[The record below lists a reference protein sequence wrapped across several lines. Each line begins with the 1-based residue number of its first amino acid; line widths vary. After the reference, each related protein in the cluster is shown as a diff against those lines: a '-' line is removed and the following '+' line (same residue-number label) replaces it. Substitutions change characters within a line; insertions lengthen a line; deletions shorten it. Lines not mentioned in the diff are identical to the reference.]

1 MISNIKAT
9 LRSVWFSF
17 LLSFSFFSRKGM
29 KKAESAKLST
39 FFFYSGLCDE
49 GEKPRVALFIFEVVV
64 LGVPAVEAA
73 GAALA
78 GAWLNRLI
86 ETNVV
91 LGFANAA
98 VLQQA

>member
-1 MISNIKAT
+1 MK
-9 LRSVWFSF
+9 
-17 LLSFSFFSRKGM
+17 

-39 FFFYSGLCDE
+39 FFFHSDLCDE
-49 GEKPRVALFIFEVVV
+49 GAKPRVALFIFEVVV
-64 LGVPAVEAA
+64 FGIPAVKAA

-91 LGFANAA
+91 LGFANVA